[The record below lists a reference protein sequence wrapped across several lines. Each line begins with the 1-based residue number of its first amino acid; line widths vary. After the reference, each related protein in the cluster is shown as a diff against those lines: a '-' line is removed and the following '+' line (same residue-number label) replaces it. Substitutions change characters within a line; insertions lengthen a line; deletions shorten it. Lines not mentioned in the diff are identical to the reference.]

1 MGTHGGAR
9 MAARNRL
16 IPGGAVLAAVTVL
29 VAVTVLAAAAALTG
43 CETVEKLAGG
53 IRKPKATVVS
63 TGMTD
68 LSFEGIALRFDVR
81 LDNPNPIGIELA
93 GFDYELLVDENSFV
107 SGTYDRAVE
116 IEAEGE
122 SIIPIPVAFR
132 FEDLLGGIQSLADRN
147 ETAYTVTTGFTFDLP
162 VLDRVRVAASH
173 SGTFPVVRLPALRVQ
188 ALRLERLSLRGAEL
202 ALNLEVD
209 NPNVFLLFLNTLD
222 YELSV
227 DGERWAAG
235 TVRKPVEV
243 DRESA
248 STLEIP
254 IELDLLNMGRSV
266 YGMLTESSQL
276 DYGLSVDIGVGT
288 SLPLI
293 EPVELSFAKSG
304 RVPVVR

>member
-1 MGTHGGAR
+1 MSTHGGAR
-9 MAARNRL
+9 AEARNHWFA
-16 IPGGAVLAAVTVL
+16 GGAVLAAVT
-29 VAVTVLAAAAALTG
+29 ALAIATALAG

-53 IRKPKATVVS
+53 IRRPRAEVVN
-63 TGMTD
+63 TEMTD

-81 LDNPNPIGIELA
+81 LENPNPIGVELA
-93 GFDYELLVDENSFV
+93 GFDYELLVDGNSFA
-107 SGTYDRAVE
+107 SGIYDRAVE

-132 FEDLLGGIQSLADRN
+132 FEDLLGSIRSLADRN
-147 ETAYTVTTGFTFDLP
+147 ETVYTVTTGFTFDLP

-202 ALNLEVD
+202 ALALEVD
-209 NPNVFLLFLNTLD
+209 NPNVFLLFLNTLY

-227 DGERWAAG
+227 DGERWASG

-254 IELDLLNMGRSV
+254 IGLDLVNMGRSV
-266 YGMLTESSQL
+266 YGMLTDSSQL
-276 DYGLSVDIGVGT
+276 EYGLSVDIGAGT

-293 EPVELSFAKSG
+293 EPVELSFSKSG
-304 RVPVVR
+304 AVPLVR